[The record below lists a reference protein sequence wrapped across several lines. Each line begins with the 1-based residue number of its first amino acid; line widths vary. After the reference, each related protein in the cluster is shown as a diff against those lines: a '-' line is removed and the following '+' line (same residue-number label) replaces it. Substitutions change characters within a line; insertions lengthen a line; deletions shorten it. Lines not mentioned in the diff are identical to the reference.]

1 MKICECGSEAT
12 ETITLMAGG
21 GIEYFSCTPCRE
33 ASDARIAA
41 RSKKRRE
48 ESYRSASRAI
58 ASHVR
63 MQRSI

>member
-21 GIEYFSCTPCRE
+21 GIEYHTCAPCKE
-33 ASDARIAA
+33 ASDARLAA

-58 ASHVR
+58 ASHVA
-63 MQRSI
+63 MQRRI